1 MTDLVVIDPGI
12 STGIVTGSYTDD
24 TPFEVTGKYQVT
36 GGLMGLRDFLYT
48 SGVVTWELPQ
58 FVADQDDFFSLAFP
72 PIQTVVVEKFTPRA
86 RDDGGGL
93 TLKSVEPLRI
103 EGYLV
108 GEDYLPDFV
117 EGAANPQWRQPG
129 EQYFSGGTDL
139 ASRKKASQEWMK
151 ERGLWTTGKEVGQP
165 DADDVNS
172 AMRHALGYMRDI
184 MHLPTL
190 KEYFK

>member
-1 MTDLVVIDPGI
+1 MTDLVVIDPGC
-12 STGIVTGSYTDD
+12 STGIVTGTYTDD

-36 GGLMGLRDFLYT
+36 GGLVGLVEFLNNNQIISYEW
-48 SGVVTWELPQ
+48 VRELADLT
-58 FVADQDDFFSLAFP
+58 VA
-72 PIQTVVVEKFTPRA
+72 QTVVVEKFTPRA

-108 GEDYLPDFV
+108 GMGDIPDFV

-139 ASRKKASQEWMK
+139 ASRKKASQVWMK